1 MKLIDKIYKIL
12 CWLDNVKYV
21 YMTDGNYSVSKNNAT
36 AAITSEADLRRME
49 VMNEH
54 LREIR
59 REAIVKEV
67 RSARSASEHR
77 LI

>member
-1 MKLIDKIYKIL
+1 
-12 CWLDNVKYV
+12 
-21 YMTDGNYSVSKNNAT
+21 MTDGNYSVSKNNAT